1 MKILNNDILKA
12 QDMERY
18 ITKEL
23 IANNSLINL
32 PILFKNLNNTLYL
45 DSAQY
50 AKLLDI
56 KMCCIQGVIL

>member
-1 MKILNNDILKA
+1 MKILNNDILKD
-12 QDMERY
+12 QNMERY

-32 PILFKNLNNTLYL
+32 PILFKNLHNTLYF

-56 KMCCIQGVIL
+56 KMCCIQGTIL

>member
-1 MKILNNDILKA
+1 MKTLNNDILKA

-18 ITKEL
+18 ITKEP

-32 PILFKNLNNTLYL
+32 PILFKNLHNTLYL

>member
-32 PILFKNLNNTLYL
+32 PILFKNLHNTLYL

-56 KMCCIQGVIL
+56 KTCCIQGVIL

>member
-32 PILFKNLNNTLYL
+32 PILFKNLHNTLYL